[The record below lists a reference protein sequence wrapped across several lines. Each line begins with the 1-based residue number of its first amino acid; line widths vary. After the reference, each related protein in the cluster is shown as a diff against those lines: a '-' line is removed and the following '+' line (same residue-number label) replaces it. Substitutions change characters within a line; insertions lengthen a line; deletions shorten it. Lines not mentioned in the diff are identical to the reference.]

1 MIPYDTNDLHSMTLC
16 MWKEARG
23 DGLYACRAVGWV
35 IFNRV
40 GKPGFAHTLHD
51 VIYGKNQF
59 SSMSIPSD
67 PEFNLQ
73 PAPGDQLFSGCM
85 ALALGI
91 LQGEDTDC
99 TNGALW
105 YGNLKTA
112 TSGWFFRTIVN
123 DPTNHPVLATIGKQ
137 TFFK

>member
-1 MIPYDTNDLHSMTLC
+1 MNYDQNDIDSMALC

-23 DGLYACRAVGWV
+23 DGLFACRAVGWV

-40 GKPGFAHTLHD
+40 GKPGFGKTIHD

-59 SSMSIPSD
+59 SSMSIPGD
-67 PEFNLQ
+67 AEFNLQ
-73 PAPGDQLFSGCM
+73 PKEDDSIY
-85 ALALGI
+85 LACCLMSQGI
-91 LQGEDTDC
+91 LTGQDTDN
-99 TNGALW
+99 TGGAQW

-112 TSGWFFRTIVN
+112 TSGWFFKNIVQN
-123 DPTNHPVLATIGKQ
+123 PEHPITATIGKQ